1 MAIYLGDGILGLVVD
16 PVEQKLYFTDYGRKT
31 LEVANVDGSDRKTLA
46 TSSGNMKG
54 AALDH
59 NKG

>member
-54 AALDH
+54 AALDQ